1 MLETIPCLTQ
11 FHITSAIG
19 RVDAAEYYQIL
30 LLSTRDRVDQI
41 ISEMAAFDT
50 CDTLFTLEKPLDP
63 DEASTDPRR
72 RRLAAMVEEDREKL
86 RDLETKT
93 ILRHPEERF
102 DELSQEVSQLS
113 QSLMKDQTV
122 RSLRALLTSESS
134 SMDKYNSWSQSLVAA
149 LGDFHGRHSSFREI
163 YLPILQGVTLV
174 FEGLDAL
181 ACRKRRMDNSGSAIG
196 RFDDIRWMEGSLPR
210 LPEDVFHSGQVLGS
224 ER

>member
-1 MLETIPCLTQ
+1 M
-11 FHITSAIG
+11 
-19 RVDAAEYYQIL
+19 
-30 LLSTRDRVDQI
+30 
-41 ISEMAAFDT
+41 
-50 CDTLFTLEKPLDP
+50 EKPLDR

-134 SMDKYNSWSQSLVAA
+134 SMDK
-149 LGDFHGRHSSFREI
+149 
-163 YLPILQGVTLV
+163 
-174 FEGLDAL
+174 
-181 ACRKRRMDNSGSAIG
+181 
-196 RFDDIRWMEGSLPR
+196 
-210 LPEDVFHSGQVLGS
+210 
-224 ER
+224 